1 MITDEQVAAYER
13 DGAVIIDG
21 PFINQPD
28 YLDYLEAGWDA
39 LHEPAGVKTVDGESV
54 GLRRTAQEA
63 YDEQAYVDCIS
74 NPWFEGVA
82 KRVLRAEEVGL
93 FWGLVGSSLHARPPH
108 QGEFLSAEEQWA
120 RGLHIDIQA
129 TLEDFEATPRR
140 ARCELWHWVSDVPEH
155 RGAMRASHHPA
166 QPSSAAQQPEVARC
180 TTGVL
185 LGSHRPSMAHWSAVL
200 TPEQKSMLPRV
211 HGLSPNPPPG
221 RDSHP
226 EHVPPPASGEP
237 WEHRRPTA
245 MVAKRGQVL
254 VLCSTALHSAWQN
267 EDSVTRKALCSPLC
281 PPFPDP
287 CVRVGCALTALCLPA
302 QPLSSGLP
310 FPHLTVLCTWP
321 RQRRR
326 DVDPQRRRRRPAQSP
341 ARRTGRLRPGA
352 TEAPAPRAPAHRA
365 APGAVLP
372 ERLRAAVAGDFP
384 GGG

>member
-140 ARCELWHWVSDVPEH
+140 ARVELWHWVSDVPEH
-155 RGAMRASHHPA
+155 RGAMRAPHPLD
-166 QPSSAAQQPEVARC
+166 PYSSA
-180 TTGVL
+180 
-185 LGSHRPSMAHWSAVL
+185 S
-200 TPEQKSMLPRV
+200 
-211 HGLSPNPPPG
+211 
-221 RDSHP
+221 
-226 EHVPPPASGEP
+226 
-237 WEHRRPTA
+237 
-245 MVAKRGQVL
+245 
-254 VLCSTALHSAWQN
+254 
-267 EDSVTRKALCSPLC
+267 
-281 PPFPDP
+281 
-287 CVRVGCALTALCLPA
+287 
-302 QPLSSGLP
+302 
-310 FPHLTVLCTWP
+310 
-321 RQRRR
+321 
-326 DVDPQRRRRRPAQSP
+326 RPAC
-341 ARRTGRLRPGA
+341 
-352 TEAPAPRAPAHRA
+352 
-365 APGAVLP
+365 
-372 ERLRAAVAGDFP
+372 
-384 GGG
+384 